1 MDWLFWTLIFVG
13 LSQSLGNVIP
23 LIVDGDFE
31 DYYEMWNKGE
41 KATYMVWSKYNR
53 RPVYA
58 FSYPGKNNA
67 RHYNMM
73 PNQNY
78 IIQYD
83 PNGNLDLL
91 TYEPIPGDNKPNDR
105 FVKNWESDVPLKSF
119 MHNTMLFI
127 NSTHAMNSLQL
138 YSKDPGMVDQK
149 CCPIQKIEVAIPDLP
164 PAMLMDIAGC
174 FNMNDTQP
182 IAPFCAFKSD
192 NNGRSTWTM
201 ITHKYPI
208 FYNKY
213 DVTVY
218 YVPKGDF
225 NHDVLLYDH
234 VTNITYF
241 VPKNLTTFKDDQF
254 VKDHQV
260 SIRIPLVK
268 QYDKF
273 FQHRG
278 TLKPSTK
285 MTSTTEMTFMPDS
298 SASTSYFDCSLALFL
313 IIVLC

>member
-1 MDWLFWTLIFVG
+1 MDWLLWTLLFVG
-13 LSQSLGNVIP
+13 LPQSLQTAIP

-31 DYYEMWNKGE
+31 DYYEMWNKGH
-41 KATYMVWSKYNR
+41 KATYMLWSKYNR
-53 RPVYA
+53 KPVYA
-58 FSYPGKNNA
+58 YSYPGKNNA
-67 RHYNMM
+67 QHYNMM
-73 PNQNY
+73 PNQNF

-91 TYEPIPGDNKPNDR
+91 THEPIPGDDKPNDR
-105 FVKNWESDVPLKSF
+105 FVKNWPSDVPLKSF
-119 MHNTMLFI
+119 MYNTMLFI

-138 YSKDPGMVDQK
+138 YSKDPGLVDQK
-149 CCPIQKIEVAIPDLP
+149 CCPLQKIEDAIPDIP
-164 PAMLMDIAGC
+164 PRILIDIAGC
-174 FNMNDTQP
+174 FQMNDTVP

-201 ITHKYPI
+201 ITHIYPI

-218 YVPKGDF
+218 YVPKNDF

-234 VTNITYF
+234 VTNVTYF

-254 VKDHQV
+254 VENHQV

-273 FQHRG
+273 FKHRDI
-278 TLKPSTK
+278 LKPSTK
-285 MTSTTEMTFMPDS
+285 MTSTTEMPFMPV
-298 SASTSYFDCSLALFL
+298 SASTSYFDYSLALFL